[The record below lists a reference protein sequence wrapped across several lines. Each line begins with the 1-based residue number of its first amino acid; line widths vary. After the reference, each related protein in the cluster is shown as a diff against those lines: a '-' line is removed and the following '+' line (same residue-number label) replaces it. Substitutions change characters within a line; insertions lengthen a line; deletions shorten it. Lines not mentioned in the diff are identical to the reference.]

1 MANPVKGYDGLA
13 TIGTTPVNV
22 AKIRQWTFSSERD
35 EEELGPWVGDANKV
49 TVVGGKLGTLQLEG
63 DIPIGGDPGIQDIVD
78 AYENGTSDTF
88 TIVTEDGY
96 QIVMTAPSYN
106 NLEIGA
112 EASGTQ
118 TWSVELKGAY
128 TITQDT

>member
-13 TIGTTPVNV
+13 TIGVTPITVN
-22 AKIRQWTFSSERD
+22 KIRTWTFTSERD

-49 TVVGGKLGTLQLEG
+49 TVIGGKLGTLELEG

-78 AYENGTSDTF
+78 AYEAGTNDVF
-88 TIVTEDGY
+88 VINTEDGY
-96 QIVMTAPSYN
+96 QITMTAPAYN

-118 TWSVELKGAY
+118 TWSVSLKGAY
-128 TITQDT
+128 TIAQDT